1 MIKQLSPTATKLIS
15 KGGEIAGAAI
25 GAAIGTRKTDL
36 DKRNLAEIEELR
48 RKEELDMLGLSEE
61 ERALLASTYGAQLRS
76 IGEEGERRRRQQ
88 MAAQDLFGGAALQ
101 QAALTDQ
108 ALAEANI
115 KAAAAI
121 TEADLTRAA
130 RQEEEL
136 IKREQIESE
145 RLKGRRR
152 IAGEIVSSAISQL
165 ATIPSE
171 KIEEEGQ
178 FDPIL
183 IDQFQ
188 KKYNI
193 SNKKDAI
200 SILKSLKSDPD
211 MASIL
216 LGTL

>member
-36 DKRNLAEIEELR
+36 DKRNLAEIEDLR

-108 ALAEANI
+108 ALAEAAI
-115 KAAAAI
+115 KATAAI
-121 TEADLTRAA
+121 TEADLSRAA
-130 RQEEEL
+130 KQEEEL

-145 RLKGRRR
+145 RLKDRRGV
-152 IAGEIVSSAISQL
+152 AGEIVGSAISQL

-183 IDQFQ
+183 LDQFQ

-200 SILKSLKSDPD
+200 AVLKSLKSNPD